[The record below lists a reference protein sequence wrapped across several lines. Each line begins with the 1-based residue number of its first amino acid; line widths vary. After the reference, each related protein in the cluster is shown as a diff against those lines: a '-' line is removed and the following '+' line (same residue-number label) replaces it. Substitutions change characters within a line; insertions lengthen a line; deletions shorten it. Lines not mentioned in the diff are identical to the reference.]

1 MAEGYDHM
9 VGLCSTC
16 LFNAKRLHLLQRKT
30 ILLKWKLLFAK
41 KSPKC
46 EIHELE
52 QQSMSLQQASLC

>member
-16 LFNAKRLHLLQRKT
+16 LFNAKRLHRLQRKT
-30 ILLKWKLLFAK
+30 ILFKWKLLFAK

-46 EIHELE
+46 EIHE
-52 QQSMSLQQASLC
+52 QQSM